1 MINTS
6 LFSLSSLAPFE
17 HDLLHIYMKRFGIL
31 PLSCSLKALALGFQ
45 INHQYSISSRKM
57 ISSDL
62 TPGSYQFTAPSGI
75 TFNYLVRGQGPLVI
89 FQSVGWGPSMHLY
102 KNSMKKLEEDF
113 TVLYFEARGVGG
125 TSRPSADEMSSRVM
139 GSDLDSLRIH
149 LGQDKLRLL
158 GHSNGGA
165 IVLAYAEDFPDKVE
179 KLVLINH
186 ELQGFN
192 SDNSEIYAAAR
203 QDHPVYGPALRN
215 IYKLMQHP
223 PSTDDEF
230 ADALHSMLPY
240 YMHDTNK
247 TSLLADALKDGSL
260 SLWNFVN
267 QKRCDNQLKFSAVEG
282 LWKVQA
288 QTLVINGRDDGV
300 CSEAAAR
307 EVAHKLGCKAELI
320 LLEEAG
326 HVPWLEKPVEF
337 FSAVKKFLSS

>member
-1 MINTS
+1 M
-6 LFSLSSLAPFE
+6 SSP
-17 HDLLHIYMKRFGIL
+17 
-31 PLSCSLKALALGFQ
+31 
-45 INHQYSISSRKM
+45 
-57 ISSDL
+57 DL
-62 TPGSYQFTAPSGI
+62 TIGSHQFTAPNGI
-75 TFNYLVRGQGPLVI
+75 TFNYLIHGQGPLVI

-102 KNSMKKLEEDF
+102 SNSMKELEEDF
-113 TVLYFEARGVGG
+113 TVLYFEARGSGG
-125 TSRPSADEMSSRVM
+125 TSRPSADEMSTRVM

-149 LGQDKLRLL
+149 LGQEKLRLI

-192 SDNSEIYAAAR
+192 SDNSATYAAAR
-203 QDHPVYGPALRN
+203 QDHPVYGPALKN
-215 IYKLMQHP
+215 MYKLMQQP

-230 ADALHSMLPY
+230 AEALHSVLPY

-247 TSLLADALKDGSL
+247 SSLLADALEGGSI
-260 SLWNFVN
+260 SIWNFVN
-267 QKRCDNQLKFSAVEG
+267 QRRCDNDLKFSAVEG

-307 EVAHKLGCKAELI
+307 KTASELGCKAELVLI
-320 LLEEAG
+320 EAAG
-326 HVPWLEKPVEF
+326 HVPWLEKQVEF
-337 FSAVKKFLSS
+337 FSAVRKFLSS